1 MSLRDDRDGKKIQF
15 GGNELRDARLSQP
28 KGTNRMLPFSFV
40 RQIAS
45 AVATLFG
52 YPRTVSDE
60 LRGRLL
66 G

>member
-1 MSLRDDRDGKKIQF
+1 MI
-15 GGNELRDARLSQP
+15 
-28 KGTNRMLPFSFV
+28 PFSIV
-40 RQIAS
+40 RQITS
-45 AVATLFG
+45 AVVTLFG